1 MLIRGCFVCVAAGVS
16 TGLVAQPQVPSG
28 FTIQQIAPLLDAQ
41 VPEVE
46 AIDDPSYGTGVITAA
61 ANPSTD
67 LVTVRLIQPSGTIT
81 PVGIAGF
88 PANESPA
95 FRVLRVR
102 LAPVEFGDLLH
113 LTVYIGPDSTLS
125 NGSTALLTITS
136 SGVVE
141 PRDMTA
147 FDASVY
153 DFDFGTVDNGTPE
166 AAIIAL
172 DSDNGSGTRL
182 GYWDENYQFTETS
195 LNSVPT
201 GRTDTDVRGLR
212 RDVTGLYGGGLILAD
227 SDNNDNFT
235 AIYNLTDIETGGTY
249 TLLTQPVGLGQRFYG
264 DLDIAAAGSFGGV
277 IYVTEQVTNEIQQVA
292 PNGTHTTWATGF
304 VGIDSLSISPD
315 GESMYV
321 ADLNGVWLIRPAGN
335 EPGPAIVATDP
346 SVPSGSTITGD
357 PVDAL
362 RVVFTE
368 PVSFTD
374 TDVTIANSAGQ
385 PVAFD
390 ASGSGS
396 QFMIIGLAAP
406 LSGDDY
412 TVNLA
417 ETITSVSTGQ
427 PLDGDNDGI
436 AGGDA
441 TLTFTHRCLADD
453 NQDGNVTPADFNA
466 WIINFNAGC

>member
-1 MLIRGCFVCVAAGVS
+1 MYVRALTAVAAIVS
-16 TGLVAQPQVPSG
+16 CHAAAQPQVPGG
-28 FTIQQIAPLLDAQ
+28 FSIQQIAPLLDAQ
-41 VPEVE
+41 VPQLE
-46 AIDDPSYGTGVITAA
+46 AIDDPSYGIGVITAA

-67 LVTVRLIQPSGTIT
+67 LVTVRLIQPSGTIS
-81 PVGIAGF
+81 PLGIAGF
-88 PANESPA
+88 PANESPG
-95 FRVLRVR
+95 FRVLRLR
-102 LAPVEFGDLLH
+102 LAPPEFDELLH
-113 LTVYIGPDSTLS
+113 LTVKVGPDGTLS

-136 SGVVE
+136 NGIVE
-141 PRDMTA
+141 QRDMTA
-147 FDASVY
+147 IDASGY
-153 DFDFGTVDNGTPE
+153 DFDFGTVDTGTPE

-182 GYWDENYQFTETS
+182 GYWSADYQFTETS

-227 SDNNDNFT
+227 SDDNDNFT
-235 AIYNLTDIETGGTY
+235 AIYSLTDIENGGTY
-249 TLLTQPVGLGQRFYG
+249 NLLTQPVGLGQRLYG
-264 DLDIAAAGSFGGV
+264 DLDIAEAGSFGGV
-277 IYVTEQVTNEIQQVA
+277 IYITEQVNDEIQQVA
-292 PNGTHTTWATGF
+292 PNGTHTTWATDF
-304 VGIDSLSISPD
+304 VGLDSLSIGPD

-321 ADLNGVWLIRPAGN
+321 ADLNGVWLIRPEGN
-335 EPGPAIVATDP
+335 DPGPAIVATDP
-346 SVPSGSTITGD
+346 SVPPGTPMTGD

-362 RVVFTE
+362 RVIFTE
-368 PVSFTD
+368 PVSFSD
-374 TDVTIANSAGQ
+374 TDVTITNAAGQ

-412 TVNLA
+412 TVTLA
-417 ETITSVSTGQ
+417 DTITSVATAQ

-441 TLTFTHRCLADD
+441 TLTFIHRCLADD
-453 NQDGNVTPADFNA
+453 NQDGQVNPADFNA
-466 WIINFNAGC
+466 WILNFNAGCP